1 MVGEALIKLFKEYG
15 AQPYRGAFCTRYTL
29 PEYSLGISHHG
40 TEDSWFIDTTEEQF
54 TILSCMGYQALDRD
68 ATEANLETAKV
79 YLHLIRRFAQKFGR
93 FTAQDLYSS
102 TQMYDIPM
110 YLALQALVEAGE
122 LVGIGPYEH
131 EPLGAMSELVYE
143 VSEFFKDGP
152 DAGDYCRICQ
162 TVLVGPHDDVCEG
175 CKDAEDERS
184 EDIVAQFY
192 RDDDCVY
199 PF

>member
-1 MVGEALIKLFKEYG
+1 MKSKFFSDWEARYG
-15 AQPYRGAFCTRYTL
+15 AECAV
-29 PEYSLGISHHG
+29 
-40 TEDSWFIDTTEEQF
+40 
-54 TILSCMGYQALDRD
+54 ALFLD
-68 ATEANLETAKV
+68 AAGGNFW
-79 YLHLIRRFAQKFGR
+79 FAQQYLPIIREFAGLHPR
-93 FTAQDLYSS
+93 FTASDLYLGLDL
-102 TQMYDIPM
+102 YDIPM